1 MLEARDELTAPA
13 IPTAVLERL
22 PTPCLVVDVAA
33 CERNIGRAAGLF
45 TDSLVKLRPHFKA
58 HKCVELMRRQLAAGS
73 CVGVTCATAAEAETL
88 AGGGF
93 VDILVANQI
102 VHRAGL
108 SALARAAQR
117 SRITVAIDDL
127 AHVSLLRDEAER
139 SSARFEVLIEI
150 DVGMSRCG
158 LEPGSDA
165 LDALAEAVATSEALE
180 LRGLQ
185 GYEGHA
191 VLCPGRDE
199 RRELVRRA
207 GEILAN
213 ERSRLQTRGHRCS
226 IVSGGGTG
234 TIDLVTEVGVLD
246 EVQAG
251 SYALMDASYGCLD
264 LPFENALF
272 MATTV
277 ISHPRSDLMTVN
289 AGLKALS
296 AEYGMPIAVAEGLEI
311 LELSDEHATASV
323 GTGASVA
330 IGAPVFLVPAH
341 IDPTINL
348 HDVMFAW
355 DGVRKTLDVWP
366 VDGRRAEASEALIR
380 Q

>member
-1 MLEARDELTAPA
+1 MHPTPPA

-33 CERNIGRAAGLF
+33 CERNIRRAAGLF
-45 TDSLVKLRPHFKA
+45 TDARAKLRPHFKA
-58 HKCVELMRRQLAAGS
+58 HKCVTVMRRQLAAGG

-88 AGGGF
+88 ADSGF
-93 VDILVANQI
+93 DDILVANQI

-108 SALARAAQR
+108 GALARAARR

-139 SSARFEVLIEI
+139 SSVRFEVVIEI

-158 LEPGSDA
+158 IAPGSDT
-165 LDALAEAVATSEALE
+165 LEALADAVATSAALE

-191 VLCPGRDE
+191 VLRPSRDE
-199 RRELVRRA
+199 RRELVRHA
-207 GEILAN
+207 GAILAN
-213 ERSRLQTRGHRCS
+213 ERSRLQARGHRCS

-251 SYALMDASYGCLD
+251 SYALMDASYGSLD

-272 MATTV
+272 VAATV
-277 ISHPRSDLMTVN
+277 ISHPRPGLMTIN
-289 AGLKALS
+289 AGLKAVS
-296 AEYGMPIAVAEGLEI
+296 AEYGMPVAVADDLEI

-323 GTGASVA
+323 GARASVA

-341 IDPTINL
+341 VDPTINL
-348 HDVMFAW
+348 HDVLFAW
-355 DGVRKTLDVWP
+355 DGVREALDVWP
-366 VDGRRAEASEALIR
+366 VEGRRAEAGEALAI
-380 Q
+380 